1 MSEDGRL
8 AAGAAGASYF
18 AAERDLPES
27 PRGVSLDRP
36 TDAAVAERN
45 APAPGG
51 PRSSKRPAP
60 KHPDPA
66 RVLAAFNTWSFKRE
80 QPTDPQLMLRFIA
93 EAIGVGD
100 PIPFLLYWGKGPRNS
115 IAPPDLAC
123 LDYLAAFAHR
133 IERAY
138 EPGAALRLIFTDTH
152 AQLNG
157 HSPSSRR
164 RYFGEIEDAARQRG
178 FDSCWLGA
186 LTHAA
191 DLGSAGLADTDVPP
205 NMINLL
211 AASAMKWYRGE
222 GTCEQGAAKYYR
234 MNMVERRAVELAF
247 PRSIFITFNG
257 SQLRG
262 LLPERLPIFHMYS
275 LRRGV
280 AVKPWFLPAEIA
292 QADGA
297 PLPGVMAQLHEG

>member
-1 MSEDGRL
+1 MSEDGLL
-8 AAGAAGASYF
+8 AAGAAGVSYF
-18 AAERDLPES
+18 AAERDLHES
-27 PRGVSLDRP
+27 PRHVNLDRP
-36 TDAAVAERN
+36 TDAAVAKRN
-45 APAPGG
+45 APPAGG
-51 PRSSKRPAP
+51 SRSNKRPVPEHA
-60 KHPDPA
+60 DPA

-80 QPTDPQLMLRFIA
+80 QPTDLQLMLRFIA

-123 LDYLAAFAHR
+123 LDYLAAFLHR

-191 DLGSAGLADTDVPP
+191 DLGSAGLADAEVPP
-205 NMINLL
+205 DMIKLL

-257 SQLRG
+257 SKLRD
-262 LLPERLPIFHMYS
+262 LFPVRLPIFHMYS

-297 PLPGVMAQLHEG
+297 PLPGAMPQLHEV